1 MNIPIMGM
9 AKHAPPGVV
18 SPLFSQVQARLLGT
32 LFSAPDRQ
40 FQGNEL
46 IRLTDAGTGATHRQ
60 LQRFSA
66 AGLLT
71 VNTIGSQKFYQA
83 NRGSP
88 IFQELRSIVLKT
100 VGLGEPLRRALEPL
114 RAEVLAAFV
123 FGSMAQGTGTD
134 KSDIDLMV
142 LSDSLDYSQIF
153 DALQNVEPTLG
164 RRINP
169 TIMSSEQWNEKRG
182 DPNSFVSRVA
192 RGPRIWVTGDDADMP

>member
-1 MNIPIMGM
+1 MGI
-9 AKHAPPGVV
+9 ADHAPLGAV
-18 SPLFSQVQARLLGT
+18 SPLFSPVQARLLGI

-46 IRLTDAGTGATHRQ
+46 IRLTAAGTGATHRQ

-83 NRGSP
+83 NRSSP

-114 RAEVLAAFV
+114 RAEILAAFV
-123 FGSMAQGTGTD
+123 FGSMAQGTATD
-134 KSDIDLMV
+134 ESDIDLMV
-142 LSDSLDYSQIF
+142 LSDSLDYSQVF
-153 DALQNVEPTLG
+153 DALQSVEATLG

-169 TIMSSEQWNEKRG
+169 TVMSGEQWHEKRR
-182 DPNSFVSRVA
+182 DPNSFVSRVTI
-192 RGPRIWVTGDDADMP
+192 GPRIWVTGDDGDFS

>member
-1 MNIPIMGM
+1 MTR
-9 AKHAPPGVV
+9 HAPLGLV
-18 SPLFSQVQARLLGT
+18 SPLFSPVQARLLGI

-46 IRLTDAGTGATHRQ
+46 IRLAAAGTGATHRQ